1 MKQMSTLWSLLFT
14 LLVTVSVSSAQETA
28 SSGARQL
35 MSQRATGNT
44 LRVGEKLTGFGYA
57 DRYVDKIDYVGV
69 RVPNIYLACFIT
81 LPDVGANKITHISFP
96 AAANDSEGYLLV
108 LSEDG
113 KTTLYSQKYSIEEG
127 ENHAKLT
134 TPFSTEA
141 GKRYLVGFSSKTAN
155 DSFYLLPFD
164 GKGVI
169 DEAKLFA
176 IGTKPYPTP
185 GCSMEDFEFKTAEI
199 YEYGAVCVFVTLQ
212 DMSKLQNV
220 AYVRTMSGSFE
231 HVRKGDERPVIVAL
245 RNIGTEEIKSFEFTY
260 QFGTREI
267 KTIPYTLRKALAV
280 GRSEAFT
287 LQVPAEAEGMGAV
300 HCTITKVNEKEN
312 FFAGQRIDLPYE
324 IGDND
329 AIKRETVL
337 VERFTSEECGN
348 CPYEDD
354 DVKTLLDKLAS
365 AGLRVAYVVHH
376 VVGGDFLTLPES
388 EKLVPYLFEARGPS
402 SALTINRTWDLM
414 GRALVIP
421 PIMWDAN
428 KWTKI
433 MKDQK
438 QGAKIEK
445 IVQTITGDKLSIVVR
460 GVALKDA
467 FNPEDFNLTV
477 ILTEDN
483 IASKDQLG
491 ALDENYK
498 HQAVPRLFL
507 TDALGHKITPAADG
521 SFSVTLEG
529 KLDAGWVKEQC
540 KVVAFAHNNIE
551 NKDKSKRSVHTVEWA
566 HLGSGLA
573 NEDVAAAEAPIVVAE
588 DGYLTI
594 LGDVDAFELYDMSG
608 ALVTTSIETPLQPG
622 TYVIRVFSN
631 LRVYTSKVIV
641 R

>member
-1 MKQMSTLWSLLFT
+1 MSTLWSFLLT
-14 LLVTVSVSSAQETA
+14 LLVAVSMSTAQETVTL
-28 SSGARQL
+28 SARQPF
-35 MSQRATGNT
+35 SQGDAATS

-57 DRYVDKIDYVGV
+57 DRYVDKINYIGV
-69 RVPNIYLACFIT
+69 QKPNIYLACFIT

-96 AAANDSEGYLLV
+96 AAKNDSEGYLLI

-113 KTTLYSQKYSIEEG
+113 KTTLYNQKYSIVMG
-127 ENHAKLT
+127 ENQAKLT

-155 DSFYLLPFD
+155 DSYFLLPFD
-164 GKGVI
+164 GKEEI
-169 DEAKLFA
+169 SEAKLFA
-176 IGTKPYPTP
+176 AGTKPYPTP
-185 GCSMEDFEFKTAEI
+185 EGSKSDFEIASTEG
-199 YEYGAVCVFVTLQ
+199 YGFGAISIFATLE
-212 DMSKLQNV
+212 DMSKLQNA
-220 AYVRTMSGSFE
+220 AYLRSVSGSFE
-231 HVRKGDERPVIVAL
+231 LVKKDEECPVVVAL
-245 RNIGTEEIKSFEFTY
+245 RNVGAEEIKSFELSY
-260 QFGTREI
+260 QFGTAET
-267 KTIPYTLRKALAV
+267 KTLSYTLTKALAV

-287 LQVPAEAEGMGAV
+287 LQVPAGAEGMGSA
-300 HCTITKVNEKEN
+300 HFAITKVNDKAN
-312 FFAGQRIDLPYE
+312 FFAGQRKDLPYQ

-329 AIKRETVL
+329 AISRETVL
-337 VERFTSEECGN
+337 VERFTSEKCGN
-348 CPYEDD
+348 CPPQDAN
-354 DVKTLLDKLAS
+354 VKKLLDQLAS
-365 AGLRVAYVVHH
+365 SGLRVAYVMHH
-376 VVGGDFLTLPES
+376 AGYYEDFLTLPES
-388 EKLVPYLFEARGPS
+388 EKLVPHVYKGNGSYAP
-402 SALTINRTWDLM
+402 ALTINRTLVTEED
-414 GRALVIP
+414 ALVAHP
-421 PIMWDAN
+421 AKYDAAA
-428 KWTKI
+428 WTKK

-445 IVQTITGDKLSIVVR
+445 IAQTITGDKLSIVVS
-460 GVALKDA
+460 GVALKGA
-467 FNPEDFNLTV
+467 FNPDEFYLTV

-483 IASKDQLG
+483 IASKSQGG
-491 ALDENYK
+491 APKNYK
-498 HQAVPRLFL
+498 HEAVPRLFL
-507 TDALGHKITPAADG
+507 TGALGNKITPAADG

-573 NEDVAAAEAPIVVAE
+573 NEDVAAAEAPIVMAE